1 MLKLVWVE
9 FHYNQDPAICTY
21 LSQASDALT
30 CRLPVMGSVGNVS
43 CVVLASEET
52 GILTEVLS
60 DNNNF

>member
-1 MLKLVWVE
+1 MN
-9 FHYNQDPAICTY
+9 YNQDPAICTY
-21 LSQASDALT
+21 LNQVSDALT
-30 CRLPVMGSVGNVS
+30 CRLPMTGSVGKVS